1 MSCVGDT
8 CGTGGGNIP
17 KPGDPNNNGVLSAT
31 PAFGGIDIN
40 WTFPTTNPFAVAYT
54 VIYRALSNDFNTAI
68 LLAPQVGGGFYYDPV
83 DPGIEY
89 FYWITFVSINGT
101 VGEVIGPVS
110 AVARSAIEKI
120 IEELTGKIDSGVL
133 AGDLK
138 TEIARIGDINSDLL
152 KEARDR
158 ALADAGLSAGVGQVQ
173 DIADLAITAVV
184 TETNERKAADAAMV
198 ESINLLYAQ
207 ASGATA
213 AIQEEARV
221 RAEKDLALAQQIT
234 TVQSTLDGE
243 IAQVQTTMETK
254 ITAVDGKVTSIGAL
268 YTAKVNVN
276 GLIGGFGVYND
287 GTTVEA
293 GFDVDTFWVGR
304 TSANKRKPFIIV
316 GQETFIDEAV
326 INKLTFSKLRAEDG
340 SVIVENGK
348 LKAAY
353 IDADNITARKIDVSS
368 GVAGQPRMTMVNN
381 VQKIYDINSAGAEVV
396 VVQIGNLDV

>member
-54 VIYRALSNDFNTAI
+54 AIYRSLSNAFNTAI

-101 VGEVIGPVS
+101 VGEVIGPVA
-110 AVARSAIEKI
+110 AVARSSIEKT

-184 TETNERKAADAAMV
+184 TETIERKAADAAMV

-287 GTTVEA
+287 GTEVEA

-304 TSANKRKPFIIV
+304 THSNKRKPFIIV

-326 INKLTFSKLRAEDG
+326 INKLTFSKLRSADG
-340 SVIVENGK
+340 SVIVQNGK
-348 LKAAY
+348 LQVQY
-353 IDADNITARKIDVSS
+353 LDADNIVAKKINVSS
-368 GVAGQPRMTMVNN
+368 TSGQGSTSIQDSLIR
-381 VQKIYDINSAGAEVV
+381 IYDAAGTMRVRLGV
-396 VVQIGNLDV
+396 W